1 MVREES
7 HMESPDFGSPIA
19 CNVSPFS
26 PAEGRRWTELGQGWR
41 TKVQEVRELP
51 DGYALRI
58 PSDAASVL
66 AAAEWMTLDRL
77 CCPFIAFA
85 LEVESEGGGVW
96 LRLTGRPG
104 VKEFM
109 TQAMNGA

>member
-1 MVREES
+1 MEEAMSARRE
-7 HMESPDFGSPIA
+7 SPIA
-19 CNVSPFS
+19 CILEPFS
-26 PAEGRRWTELGQGWR
+26 SAERARWEELGTKWR
-41 TKVQEVRELP
+41 ASVLEIRELP

-66 AAAEWMTLDRL
+66 AVAEWMTLDRV
-77 CCPFIAFA
+77 CCPFLGFA
-85 LEVESEGGGVW
+85 LEIEREGGPVW

-109 TQAMNGA
+109 QQAAGR

>member
-1 MVREES
+1 
-7 HMESPDFGSPIA
+7 MERSDPGPPIA

-26 PAEGRRWTELGQGWR
+26 PAERQRWEELGQGWR
-41 TKVQEVRELP
+41 NKVQEVHELA

-58 PSDAASVL
+58 PADAASIM
-66 AAAEWMTLDRL
+66 AAAEWMALDRV
-77 CCPFIAFA
+77 CCPFMGFA
-85 LEVESEGGGVW
+85 LEVEPEGGGVW

-109 TQAMNGA
+109 MQAMRASPARAQVP